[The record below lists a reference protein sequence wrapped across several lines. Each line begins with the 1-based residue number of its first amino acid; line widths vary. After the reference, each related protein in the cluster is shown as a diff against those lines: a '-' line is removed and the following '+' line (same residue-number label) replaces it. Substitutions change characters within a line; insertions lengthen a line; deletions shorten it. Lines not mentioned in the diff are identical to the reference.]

1 LKSSLL
7 CNKCH
12 LLAEIQVLPLLK
24 INIMA
29 KVVILGAGIAGH
41 TAAAHLRRKL
51 SKEHV
56 VVVVSPNRN
65 YQWVPSNIWVGIGR
79 MKPKDIIFPLE
90 PLYKKKGI
98 VYIQSKVVSFHPEGE
113 GSDNKPFV
121 LVEGVYGTTKGTQ
134 EKVIYDYLINATG
147 PKLAF
152 DLTEGLNPGTNKAF
166 SVCTYDHAEHA
177 WQGLSALIEKL
188 KASKDITNKAKIL
201 IGTGHPKATCQGA
214 AFEYIL
220 NVEQELS
227 RHKVRDKVE
236 ITWISN
242 EYKLG
247 DFGMDGMLMS
257 VGGNPMPSD
266 ELVEMVFADRGIK
279 WILGAGV
286 SKVEDGVAHYENL
299 EGEYKTE
306 SFDFAMLIPAF
317 SGHGF
322 KAFDK
327 QNNDITDKLF
337 KGFMIV
343 DADYTPRPY
352 EEWTVQ
358 DWPET
363 YQNPSYPNIF
373 APGIAFAPPHAISK
387 PRKSING
394 TDISPSPP
402 RTGMPSGITAKLVAD
417 TIIDSITLGKSSVQ
431 HKGSMGNMGAACI
444 ASSGYGML
452 KGRGI
457 SITTFPIVPDY
468 IKYPNSGGRDLGKT
482 IGALGL
488 AGHWVK
494 LSLHY
499 AFLYKAKMKP
509 FWWIIPE

>member
-1 LKSSLL
+1 MS
-7 CNKCH
+7 
-12 LLAEIQVLPLLK
+12 K
-24 INIMA
+24 I
-29 KVVILGAGIAGH
+29 VVLGAGIAGH

-51 SKEHV
+51 SKEHEV
-56 VVVVSPNRN
+56 IVVSPNRN

-79 MKPKDIIFPLE
+79 MKAKDVFFPLI

-98 VYIQSKVVSFHPEGE
+98 GYIQAKVVSFYPEGDASE
-113 GSDNKPFV
+113 EKPYV
-121 LVEGVYGTTKGTQ
+121 AVEYLYGKNIGTQ
-134 EKVIYDYLINATG
+134 EKVTYDYLINATG

-177 WQGLSALIEKL
+177 WHGLQELIKKL
-188 KASKDITNKAKIL
+188 KTSNEKAKIL

-220 NVEQELS
+220 NVEQELN
-227 RHKVRDKVE
+227 RHNVRDKVDV
-236 ITWISN
+236 TWISN

-247 DFGMDGMLMS
+247 DFGMDGMLMN
-257 VGGNPMPSD
+257 VGGKPMPSD
-266 ELVEMVFADRGIK
+266 ELVEMVFEDRGIK
-279 WILGAGV
+279 SILGAGV
-286 SKVEDGVAHYENL
+286 SKVEDGKAHYENL

-306 SFDFAMLIPAF
+306 EFDFAMLIPAF

-327 QNNDITDKLF
+327 TNNDITDKLF

-363 YQNPSYPNIF
+363 YHNPSYPNIF
-373 APGIAFAPPHAISK
+373 APGIAFAPPHTISK
-387 PRKSING
+387 PRKSKNG
-394 TDISPSPP
+394 TDIFPSPP

-417 TIIDSITLGKSSVQ
+417 NIIDSINSGKPSFH

-444 ASSGYGML
+444 ASSGFGML

-457 SITTFPIVPDY
+457 SITTFPIVPNY
-468 IKYPNSGGRDLGKT
+468 IKYTDSGGRDLNKT
-482 IGALGL
+482 FGALGL

-509 FWWIIPE
+509 FWWLIPE

>member
-1 LKSSLL
+1 MS
-7 CNKCH
+7 
-12 LLAEIQVLPLLK
+12 K
-24 INIMA
+24 I
-29 KVVILGAGIAGH
+29 VVLGAGIAGH
-41 TAAAHLRRKL
+41 TAAAYLRRGL
-51 SKEHV
+51 SNEHEV
-56 VVVVSPNRN
+56 LVVSPNKN
-65 YQWVPSNIWVGIGR
+65 YQWVPSNIWIGIGR
-79 MKPKDIIFPLE
+79 MEPEDVIFPLA

-98 VYIQSKVVSFHPEGE
+98 GYKQAKVISFHPEGDLSE
-113 GSDNKPFV
+113 SKPYV
-121 LVEGVYGTTKGTQ
+121 LVEYVFGEKKDIQ
-134 EKVIYDYLINATG
+134 EKVTYDYLINATG

-152 DLTEGLNPGTNKAF
+152 ELTENLLPGTNKTF

-177 WQGLSALIEKL
+177 WKGLHELIEQL
-188 KASKDITNKAKIL
+188 KTTHKKAKIL

-220 NVEQELS
+220 NVEQELN

-236 ITWISN
+236 VTWISN

-247 DFGMDGMLMS
+247 DFGMDGMMMTVS
-257 VGGNPMPSD
+257 GNAMKSED
-266 ELVEMVFADRGIK
+266 LVEMVFADRGIK

-286 SKVEDGVAHYENL
+286 NKIEDGKAHYENL
-299 EGEYKTE
+299 DGEQKTE
-306 SFDFAMLIPAF
+306 EFDFAMLIPAF

-322 KAFDK
+322 KAYDK
-327 QNNDITDKLF
+327 NNNDITEKLF

-363 YQNPSYPNIF
+363 YQNPSYKNIF
-373 APGIAFAPPHAISK
+373 APGIAFAPPHTISK
-387 PRKSING
+387 PRKSKNG
-394 TDISPSPP
+394 TDIFPSPP

-417 TIIDSITLGKSSVQ
+417 NIIDMIKFGNETLH

-444 ASSGYGML
+444 ASSGFGLL

-457 SITTFPIVPDY
+457 SITTYPIVPDY
-468 IKYPNSGGRDLGKT
+468 IKYPESRGRNLNKT

-499 AFLYKAKMKP
+499 AFIYKAKMKP
-509 FWWIIPE
+509 FWWLIPE